1 MLRICA
7 SLRQEVDVSLPQ
19 SLHSAHVTHW
29 KSCPLPAGTGLLA
42 LAASLETCREQA
54 WPLSLSAT
62 SQAGDGLSRPSASPP
77 TFITAHP
84 AGPAQGCRLS
94 ACSPKPESPRSTG
107 VDVLASLPSRPA
119 GPSRSLAKEAPQGD
133 REQRTSVALLQ
144 LPAGREE
151 VRRGLSS
158 WGKAGPSDPPE
169 PSETHSC
176 SYGSEAKNLP
186 RSHSR

>member
-19 SLHSAHVTHW
+19 SLRSAHVTHW
-29 KSCPLPAGTGLLA
+29 KSCPVPAATWLLA

-84 AGPAQGCRLS
+84 AGPAQGCRVS
-94 ACSPKPESPRSTG
+94 VCSPKPESPRSTG
-107 VDVLASLPSRPA
+107 VDVLASLPWCPA

-169 PSETHSC
+169 PS
-176 SYGSEAKNLP
+176 
-186 RSHSR
+186 